1 MKRHNV
7 TALLLALALTL
18 AVPGAALA
26 RAEVVGASGLGC
38 CVDLGVR
45 LSLRFAGSSIR
56 GSVVFPGVETG
67 MRSTGPSEVVELVDF
82 AVDTADIVVWGI
94 PIVRAIAEMAINGLE
109 MRATREARI

>member
-1 MKRHNV
+1 MKRHNM

-38 CVDLGVR
+38 CADLGVR
-45 LSLRFAGSSIR
+45 LSLSLDGTSIR

-67 MRSTGPSEVVELVDF
+67 MRSTGSSEPAELIGF
-82 AVDTADIVVWGI
+82 AVDTADVVIWGI
-94 PIVRAIAEMAINGLE
+94 PIIRAIAQMAINGLE

>member
-45 LSLRFAGSSIR
+45 YEPQSRRYVHTRLGRVR
-56 GSVVFPGVETG
+56 GCRDWPAEH
-67 MRSTGPSEVVELVDF
+67 
-82 AVDTADIVVWGI
+82 
-94 PIVRAIAEMAINGLE
+94 RALGAC
-109 MRATREARI
+109 

>member
-1 MKRHNV
+1 MKRHNM

-38 CVDLGVR
+38 CADLGVR
-45 LSLRFAGSSIR
+45 LSLSLDGTSIR
-56 GSVVFPGVETG
+56 GSVVFAGVETG
-67 MRSTGPSEVVELVDF
+67 LRSTGPSEPAELIGF
-82 AVDTADIVVWGI
+82 AVDTADVVIWGI
-94 PIVRAIAEMAINGLE
+94 PIVRAIAQMAINGLE

>member
-38 CVDLGVR
+38 CADLGVR
-45 LSLRFAGSSIR
+45 LSLSFDGTSIR

-67 MRSTGPSEVVELVDF
+67 MRSTGSSEPAELIGF
-82 AVDTADIVVWGI
+82 AVDTADVVIWGI
-94 PIVRAIAEMAINGLE
+94 PIVRAIAQMAINGLE